1 MRWNKLERR
10 MAVYKRRYAAYTGSL
25 TPEWS
30 RFFVLTRYAFADLF
44 ESRFFVLLLIL
55 TLVPTLFFAAY
66 IFIAN
71 NNAVQLLLPM
81 RSAGMFSVEAKF
93 FTLILIVQ
101 TQAAFLLNCWVGPVL
116 IAGDLTNGA
125 LPLFL
130 SRPFGRAE
138 YVLGKLAVL
147 ALLLS
152 GVTWVPS
159 LLLFS
164 LEAGLAKGDWIWSNI
179 WMVIPIL
186 LCSAIWILMLSL
198 LSLAVS
204 AWVKLRIVATGVIF
218 ITFFIPAGLGEMFNS
233 IMGTYWGRLL
243 NFSYMFRLIVAKG
256 FGERPA
262 LLGVFGWNEI
272 PVPVA
277 WGVLIFVCLLSLV
290 ILNARLRAR
299 EAVRG

>member
-1 MRWNKLERR
+1 
-10 MAVYKRRYAAYTGSL
+10 MAVYKRRYNSYTGTL

-30 RFFVLTRYAFADLF
+30 RFFVLTRFAFADLF
-44 ESRFFVLLLIL
+44 RSRFFVILLVLSI
-55 TLVPTLFFAAY
+55 VPCLLFAVY
-66 IFIAN
+66 IFVAN
-71 NNAVQLLLPM
+71 NRTVQLLMQLQ
-81 RSAGMFSVEAKF
+81 SAGLFSVETQYF
-93 FTLILIVQ
+93 IVIMMVQ

-130 SRPFGRAE
+130 SRPFSRAD
-138 YVLGKLAVL
+138 YVLGKLFVL
-147 ALLLS
+147 GLLLS
-152 GVTWVPS
+152 AVTWVPC

-164 LEAGLAKGDWIWSNI
+164 LQAGLAKDGWIWSHL
-179 WMVIPIL
+179 WMVVPIV

-198 LSLAVS
+198 ISLAVS

-218 ITFFIPAGLGEMFNS
+218 ISFFIPAGLGEMFNA

-243 NFSYMFRLIVAKG
+243 NFSYMFRLILAKG
-256 FGERPA
+256 FRERSEF
-262 LLGVFGWNEI
+262 LGSIAWNEI
-272 PVPVA
+272 PVTAA
-277 WGVLIFVCLLSLV
+277 WGVLIFVCLLSLA

>member
-1 MRWNKLERR
+1 
-10 MAVYKRRYAAYTGSL
+10 MAVYKRRYAPYTGSL

-44 ESRFFVLLLIL
+44 KSRFFVLLLIL
-55 TLVPTLFFAAY
+55 SLVPCLFFAGY
-66 IFIAN
+66 IFVAN
-71 NNAVQLLLPM
+71 NKTVQLLLPM
-81 RSAGMFSVEAKF
+81 GPADMFSVDAKF
-93 FTLILIVQ
+93 FTFVMIVQ

-130 SRPFGRAE
+130 SRPFSRAD
-138 YVLGKLAVL
+138 YVLGKLAVMG
-147 ALLLS
+147 LLLS
-152 GVTWVPS
+152 GVTCAPS

-164 LEAGLAKGDWIWSNI
+164 LQAGLAKGDWIWSHM
-179 WMVIPIL
+179 WMVVPIV

-218 ITFFIPAGLGEMFNS
+218 ITFFIPSGLGEMFNF
-233 IMGTYWGRLL
+233 IMGTRWGILL
-243 NFSYMFRLIVAKG
+243 NFSYLFRLIVEKG
-256 FGERPA
+256 FRVRTG
-262 LLGVFGWNEI
+262 LLGRGWDEI
-272 PVPVA
+272 PVATA
-277 WGVLIFVCLLSLV
+277 WGVLIFMCLLSLV

>member
-1 MRWNKLERR
+1 
-10 MAVYKRRYAAYTGSL
+10 MAVYKRRYNSYTGALS
-25 TPEWS
+25 PEWS
-30 RFFVLTRYAFADLF
+30 RFFVLTRYAFAELF
-44 ESRFFVLLLIL
+44 KSRFFVILLIL
-55 TLVPTLFFAAY
+55 SLVPTLFFAGY

-71 NNAVQLLLPM
+71 NKTAQLLMQL
-81 RSAGMFSVEAKF
+81 RSAGLFAVETQYF
-93 FTLILIVQ
+93 MVIMIVQ
-101 TQAAFLLNCWVGPVL
+101 TQLAFLLNCWVGPVL

-130 SRPFGRAE
+130 SRPFSRAD

-147 ALLLS
+147 GLLLS
-152 GVTWVPS
+152 AVTWVPC

-164 LEAGLAKGDWIWSNI
+164 LQGGLARNGWIWSHF
-179 WMVIPIL
+179 WMVIPIVF
-186 LCSAIWILMLSL
+186 CSAIWILMLSL

-218 ITFFIPAGLGEMFNS
+218 ISFFVPTGIGEMFNA

-243 NFSYMFRLIVAKG
+243 SFSDMFRLILVKG
-256 FGERPA
+256 FRERSGP
-262 LLGVFGWNEI
+262 LGQFGSNEI
-272 PVPVA
+272 PVAAA
-277 WGVLIFVCLLSLV
+277 WGVLILVCVLSLV

>member
-1 MRWNKLERR
+1 
-10 MAVYKRRYAAYTGSL
+10 MAVYKRRYNPFTGSL

-44 ESRFFVLLLIL
+44 KSRFFVLLLIL
-55 TLVPTLFFAAY
+55 SLIPILFFAGY

-71 NNAVQLLLPM
+71 NKTVQLFM
-81 RSAGMFSVEAKF
+81 QIRSGDLFSVESRYF
-93 FTLILIVQ
+93 ILIMIVQ

-130 SRPFGRAE
+130 SRPFSRAD

-147 ALLLS
+147 GLLLS
-152 GVTWVPS
+152 AVTWVPC

-164 LEAGLAKGDWIWSNI
+164 LQSGLAKDGWIWSHL
-179 WMVIPIL
+179 WMIIPIVF
-186 LCSAIWILMLSL
+186 CSAIWILMLSF

-204 AWVKLRIVATGVIF
+204 AWVKLRIVATGAIF
-218 ITFFIPAGLGEMFNS
+218 ILFYVPAGLGEMFNA

-243 NFSYMFRLIVAKG
+243 NFSEMFRLILAKG
-256 FGERPA
+256 FRERTGSA
-262 LLGVFGWNEI
+262 LLGSFRTEI
-272 PVPVA
+272 PVPAA
-277 WGVLIFVCLLSLV
+277 WGVLILLCLLSLV

-299 EAVRG
+299 ETVRG

>member
-1 MRWNKLERR
+1 
-10 MAVYKRRYAAYTGSL
+10 MAVYKRRYNPYTGSL
-25 TPEWS
+25 SPEWS

-44 ESRFFVLLLIL
+44 RSRFFVLLLIL
-55 TLVPTLFFAAY
+55 SLVPILLFAVY

-71 NNAVQLLLPM
+71 NKTVQLLMQL
-81 RSAGMFSVEAKF
+81 RSADLFSVETQY
-93 FTLILIVQ
+93 FTVIMIAQ

-130 SRPFGRAE
+130 SRPFSRAD
-138 YVLGKLAVL
+138 YVLGKFAVL
-147 ALLLS
+147 GLLLS
-152 GVTWVPS
+152 AVTWVPC

-164 LEAGLAKGDWIWSNI
+164 LQAGLARHGWMWSHV
-179 WMVIPIL
+179 WMIVPML
-186 LCSAIWILMLSL
+186 SCSAIWILMLSL

-218 ITFFIPAGLGEMFNS
+218 ISFFIPAGLGEMFNS
-233 IMGTYWGRLL
+233 IMGSHWGRLL
-243 NFSYMFRLIVAKG
+243 NFTYLFRLILAKG
-256 FGERPA
+256 FHERFG
-262 LLGVFGWNEI
+262 LLGSIGWDEI
-272 PVPVA
+272 PVPAA
-277 WGVLIFVCLLSLV
+277 WGVLIFVCLVSLV

>member
-1 MRWNKLERR
+1 
-10 MAVYKRRYAAYTGSL
+10 MAVYKRRYNSYTGSL
-25 TPEWS
+25 SPEWS

-44 ESRFFVLLLIL
+44 KSRFFVLLLIL
-55 TLVPTLFFAAY
+55 SLVPNLFFAGY

-71 NNAVQLLLPM
+71 NTTVQLLMQL
-81 RSAGMFSVEAKF
+81 RSADLFKVESQYF
-93 FTLILIVQ
+93 IVIMIVQ

-130 SRPFGRAE
+130 SRPFSKAD

-147 ALLLS
+147 GLLLS
-152 GVTWVPS
+152 AVTWVPG

-164 LEAGLAKGDWIWSNI
+164 LQSGLAKDGWIWSHL
-179 WMVIPIL
+179 WMVVPIV

-198 LSLAVS
+198 ISLAAS
-204 AWVKLRIVATGVIF
+204 AWLKLRIVATGVIF
-218 ITFFIPAGLGEMFNS
+218 IAFFVPTGLGEMFNA

-243 NFSYMFRLIVAKG
+243 NFSYLFRLILAKE
-256 FGERPA
+256 FRERYGV
-262 LLGVFGWNEI
+262 LGLGSSEI
-272 PVPVA
+272 PIPAA
-277 WGVLIFVCLLSLV
+277 WGVLIFLCLLSLV

-299 EAVRG
+299 ETVRG

>member
-1 MRWNKLERR
+1 
-10 MAVYKRRYAAYTGSL
+10 MAVYKRRYAPYTGSL
-25 TPEWS
+25 TPVWS

-44 ESRFFVLLLIL
+44 KSRFFVLFLIL
-55 TLVPTLFFAAY
+55 SLVPCLFFACY

-71 NNAVQLLLPM
+71 NKTVQMLLP
-81 RSAGMFSVEAKF
+81 AGPADMFSVEARF
-93 FTLILIVQ
+93 FTLVMIVQ

-130 SRPFGRAE
+130 SRPFGRAD
-138 YVLGKLAVL
+138 YVLGKVAVMGL
-147 ALLLS
+147 VLS

-164 LEAGLAKGDWIWSNI
+164 LQAGLAKADWIWSHL
-179 WMVIPIL
+179 WMVVPIVF
-186 LCSAIWILMLSL
+186 CSAIWILMLSL

-218 ITFFIPAGLGEMFNS
+218 MTFLVPAGLGEMFNA

-243 NFSYMFRLIVAKG
+243 NFSQMFQLILAKG
-256 FGERPA
+256 FGEEFVIRGSRR
-262 LLGVFGWNEI
+262 LNDI
-272 PVPVA
+272 PVPLA
-277 WGVLIFVCLLSLV
+277 WGVLFLLSLLSLM

>member
-1 MRWNKLERR
+1 
-10 MAVYKRRYAAYTGSL
+10 MAVYKRRYNPYTGSL

-44 ESRFFVLLLIL
+44 KSRFFVFLLIL
-55 TLVPTLFFAAY
+55 SLAPILLFASY

-71 NNAVQLLLPM
+71 NKTVQLLM
-81 RSAGMFSVEAKF
+81 QVRSADLFVVEAQYF
-93 FTLILIVQ
+93 IVIMMVQ

-116 IAGDLTNGA
+116 IAGDLTNGT

-130 SRPFGRAE
+130 SRPFSRAD
-138 YVLGKLAVL
+138 YVLGKFAVL
-147 ALLLS
+147 GLLLS
-152 GVTWVPS
+152 GVTWVPC

-164 LEAGLAKGDWIWSNI
+164 LQAGLAKDGWIWSHL
-179 WMVIPIL
+179 WMIIPIV

-218 ITFFIPAGLGEMFNS
+218 ISFFVPSGLGEMFNA

-256 FGERPA
+256 FRERSGA
-262 LLGVFGWNEI
+262 IGSLGWNEI
-272 PVPVA
+272 PVPAA
-277 WGVLIFVCLLSLV
+277 WGVLILVCLLSLV

-299 EAVRG
+299 ETVRG

>member
-1 MRWNKLERR
+1 
-10 MAVYKRRYAAYTGSL
+10 MAVYKRRYNSYTGSQ

-44 ESRFFVLLLIL
+44 KSRFFVILLVLCI
-55 TLVPTLFFAAY
+55 VPCLFFAGY
-66 IFIAN
+66 IFVAN
-71 NNAVQLLLPM
+71 NQTVQLLMQL
-81 RSAGMFSVEAKF
+81 RSADFFSVESQYF
-93 FTLILIVQ
+93 VFIMMVQ

-130 SRPFGRAE
+130 SRPFSRAD

-147 ALLLS
+147 GILLS
-152 GVTWVPS
+152 AVTWVPC

-164 LEAGLAKGDWIWSNI
+164 LQSGLAMNGWIWSHL
-179 WMVIPIL
+179 WMVVPIV

-198 LSLAVS
+198 MSLAVS

-218 ITFFIPAGLGEMFNS
+218 ISFFIPAGLGEMFNS

-243 NFSYMFRLIVAKG
+243 NFSYMFRLILAKG
-256 FGERPA
+256 FRERSG
-262 LLGVFGWNEI
+262 LLGSIGWHEI
-272 PVPVA
+272 PVPAA

-299 EAVRG
+299 ETVRG

>member
-1 MRWNKLERR
+1 
-10 MAVYKRRYAAYTGSL
+10 MAVYKRRYNSYTGSL

-44 ESRFFVLLLIL
+44 KSRFFVLLLIFSII
-55 TLVPTLFFAAY
+55 PCLFFAGY

-71 NNAVQLLLPM
+71 NKTVQLLMQL
-81 RSAGMFSVEAKF
+81 RSADLFTVESQYF
-93 FTLILIVQ
+93 MIILTVQ

-116 IAGDLTNGA
+116 ISGDLTNGA

-130 SRPFGRAE
+130 SRPFSRAG

-147 ALLLS
+147 GLLLS
-152 GVTWVPS
+152 AVTWIPC

-164 LEAGLAKGDWIWSNI
+164 LQSGLASNGWVWSHL
-179 WMVIPIL
+179 WMIVPIV

-198 LSLAVS
+198 ISLAVS

-218 ITFFIPAGLGEMFNS
+218 ITFFIPAGFGEMFNA

-243 NFSYMFRLIVAKG
+243 NFSYMFRLIVASG
-256 FGERPA
+256 FRERSGI
-262 LLGVFGWNEI
+262 LGSIGWDEI
-272 PVPVA
+272 PVPAA
-277 WGVLIFVCLLSLV
+277 WSSMIFVCLLSLV
-290 ILNARLRAR
+290 ILNVRLRAR
-299 EAVRG
+299 ETVRG

>member
-1 MRWNKLERR
+1 
-10 MAVYKRRYAAYTGSL
+10 MAVYKRRYNSYTGTL
-25 TPEWS
+25 TAGWS
-30 RFFVLTRYAFADLF
+30 RFFVLTKYAFADLF
-44 ESRFFVLLLIL
+44 KSRFFVILLVLCI
-55 TLVPTLFFAAY
+55 VPCLFFAGY
-66 IFIAN
+66 IFVAN
-71 NNAVQLLLPM
+71 NQTVQLLMQL
-81 RSAGMFSVEAKF
+81 RSADFFSVESQYF
-93 FTLILIVQ
+93 VFIMMVQ

-130 SRPFGRAE
+130 SRPFSRAD

-147 ALLLS
+147 GILLS
-152 GVTWVPS
+152 AVTWVPC

-164 LEAGLAKGDWIWSNI
+164 LQSGLAMNGWIWSHL
-179 WMVIPIL
+179 WMVVPIV

-198 LSLAVS
+198 MSLAVS

-218 ITFFIPAGLGEMFNS
+218 ISFFIPAGLGEMFNS

-243 NFSYMFRLIVAKG
+243 NFSYMFRLILAKG
-256 FGERPA
+256 FRERSG
-262 LLGVFGWNEI
+262 LLGSIGWHEI
-272 PVPVA
+272 PVPAA

-299 EAVRG
+299 ETVRG

>member
-1 MRWNKLERR
+1 
-10 MAVYKRRYAAYTGSL
+10 MAVYKRRYASYAGSL

-44 ESRFFVLLLIL
+44 KSRFFVLLLIL
-55 TLVPTLFFAAY
+55 SLIPCLFFAAY

-71 NNAVQLLLPM
+71 NRTIQMLLPTGP
-81 RSAGMFSVEAKF
+81 ADMFSVEVKF
-93 FTLILIVQ
+93 FTLIMIVQ

-130 SRPFGRAE
+130 SRPFSRGD
-138 YVLGKLAVL
+138 YVLGKLAVMG
-147 ALLLS
+147 LLLS
-152 GVTWVPS
+152 GVTWAPS

-164 LEAGLAKGDWIWSNI
+164 LQAGLAKGDWIWSHL
-179 WMVIPIL
+179 WMIVPIV

-204 AWVKLRIVATGVIF
+204 AWVRLRIVATGVIF
-218 ITFFIPAGLGEMFNS
+218 ITFFVPAGLGEMFNS

-243 NFSYMFRLIVAKG
+243 NFSEMFRLILAKG
-256 FGERPA
+256 FHERSGF
-262 LLGVFGWNEI
+262 LGVPVWNEI
-272 PVPVA
+272 PVAAA

-290 ILNARLRAR
+290 MLNARLRAR